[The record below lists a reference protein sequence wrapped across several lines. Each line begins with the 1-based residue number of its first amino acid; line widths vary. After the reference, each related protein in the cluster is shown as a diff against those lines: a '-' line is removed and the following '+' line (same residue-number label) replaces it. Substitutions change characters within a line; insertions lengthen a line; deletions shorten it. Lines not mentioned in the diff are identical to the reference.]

1 VSASVLASASGE
13 INRLLRELD
22 EDGVDVGSDVEH
34 AAVSAWL
41 GAQTEQ
47 ACRCG
52 RTLRRF
58 ERLSRGLCLGC
69 MERLDDERS
78 RKATATEERLEKLG
92 VPARYRTY
100 TLATWRGAVPSDLL
114 AWARR
119 PRGVLLLTGPTGT
132 GKTHLAVVLLAIAE
146 AEGVWCQFSSA
157 RHAPRELLHESRS
170 GHPERPEWRRMT
182 RPRLLLLD
190 DLGAEPG
197 TAWALDLLGGVLDR
211 RHQDM
216 RATLVTSNLSLAQ
229 IRTADQRIG
238 SRMGEDCITYAMVG
252 PDRRSA

>member
-1 VSASVLASASGE
+1 
-13 INRLLRELD
+13 
-22 EDGVDVGSDVEH
+22 
-34 AAVSAWL
+34 
-41 GAQTEQ
+41 
-47 ACRCG
+47 
-52 RTLRRF
+52 
-58 ERLSRGLCLGC
+58 
-69 MERLDDERS
+69 M
-78 RKATATEERLEKLG
+78 
-92 VPARYRTY
+92 
-100 TLATWRGAVPSDLL
+100 
-114 AWARR
+114 
-119 PRGVLLLTGPTGT
+119 LLLTGPTGT

-229 IRTADQRIG
+229 IRTADQQIG
-238 SRMGEDCITYAMVG
+238 RAHV
-252 PDRRSA
+252 